1 MTRTSLVI
9 ILLGVLRCGMTD
21 SHAQPSPA
29 DDPDATVPRPPSP
42 LPEPPPVP
50 TDTPPVPADV
60 PVEPPIQTTTPP
72 PPVAPEPLPPPPPTP
87 PAQESPST
95 SAMWE
100 PSYHFDLH
108 WRLLMLPERVIGLAA
123 IPFELLVGAIERHAL
138 DKRFGDLVTFYNGRI
153 KIAPR
158 FKFSFGDGAGAGLW
172 IKRTRLFDERAE
184 ARLGGVYR
192 VDGDYQLELEYEH
205 ALLFPGG
212 RGLRLRSYIEDD
224 KNQRFY
230 GLGNES
236 LFTDRRVVRSKDLG
250 LFAEMDLQGVDRYTY
265 SGVVQ
270 LGLRRQELSA
280 GVSSTYPPVMEGD
293 TVLPPP
299 GFDDTAL
306 FADMRLVG
314 RFDTRDTYG
323 RPTRGIYAEA
333 SALGRTDV
341 TGKSLS
347 AVTLNASARLHLPIA
362 PDRRVLLLSIGGAA
376 ALHMLPGTEIPL
388 DSYAYL
394 GRTNLLR
401 GYDRERFRDLY
412 AMQASVEYRF
422 PIYEYLASRAGLDAF
437 GFFDAGTTWGVN
449 AFSLSPLR
457 YSYGGGLRAAHE
469 TTLVFE
475 LTVGFSP
482 EGNELNLGV
491 EKAL

>member
-1 MTRTSLVI
+1 MRCVGGLAAG
-9 ILLGVLRCGMTD
+9 LLAVCASIG
-21 SHAQPSPA
+21 HAQPSPA
-29 DDPDATVPRPPSP
+29 PPTD
-42 LPEPPPVP
+42 PPPVP
-50 TDTPPVPADV
+50 TDSPRVPADV
-60 PVEPPIQTTTPP
+60 PVTPPIQTVPTPPTVPGPVLPPAPTPP
-72 PPVAPEPLPPPPPTP
+72 PQDSA
-87 PAQESPST
+87 ST
-95 SAMWE
+95 SATWQ
-100 PSYHFDLH
+100 PGYHFDLH
-108 WRLLMLPERVIGLAA
+108 WRLLMLPERVVGLAA
-123 IPFELLVGAIERHAL
+123 IPFELLVGTIERYAL
-138 DKRFGDLVTFYNGRI
+138 DVRFADLVTFYDGRI
-153 KIAPR
+153 KLAPR

-184 ARLGGVYR
+184 ARIGGVYR
-192 VDGDYQLELEYEH
+192 IDGDYQLELEYEH

-212 RGLRLRSYIEDD
+212 RGLRVRSYIEDD

-230 GLGNES
+230 GLGNETLKS
-236 LFTDRRVVRSKDLG
+236 DRRVVRAKDQGVL
-250 LFAEMDLQGVDRYTY
+250 AEVDLQGIDRYTY
-265 SGVVQ
+265 SGVLQ
-270 LGLRRQELSA
+270 LGVRRQTLSP
-280 GVSSTYPPVMEGD
+280 GVSSTYTPLMEGD
-293 TVLPPP
+293 TTLPPP
-299 GFDDTAL
+299 GFDDTAV
-306 FADMRLVG
+306 FADVRLVG
-314 RFDTRDTYG
+314 RYDTRDTSG

-347 AVTLNASARLHLPIA
+347 AVTLTANARLHLPIA
-362 PDRRVLLLSIGGAA
+362 PDRRVLLLSIGGAS
-376 ALHMLPGTEIPL
+376 ALHMFPGDEIPL

-412 AMQASVEYRF
+412 SIQASAEYRF

-475 LTVGFSP
+475 VTLGFSV
-482 EGNELNLGV
+482 ETYELNLGV
-491 EKAL
+491 EKVL